1 MTFNQIRKLKHGQ
14 RVYWVPEGESKKAF
28 GTIFRDTFA
37 GVHMM
42 FVEWDDRVS
51 DIPCR
56 TYCAEENADSL
67 IHLRKA

>member
-28 GTIFRDTFA
+28 GTIFRDTR
-37 GVHMM
+37 MDTM

-51 DIPCR
+51 DIPCP
-56 TYCAEENADSL
+56 TYCTEENADSL